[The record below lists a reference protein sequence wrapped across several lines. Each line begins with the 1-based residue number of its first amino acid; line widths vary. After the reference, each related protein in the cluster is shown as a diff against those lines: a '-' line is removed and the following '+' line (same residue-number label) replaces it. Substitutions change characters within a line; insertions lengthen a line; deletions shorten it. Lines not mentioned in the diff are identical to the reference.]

1 MIPSPNDEKNVA
13 ETPDK
18 KQGVLTG
25 IRIARVST
33 VPFFVVTQLRHQI
46 EMLGR
51 SGAKVTVIS
60 SNGPELAALNGLSGV
75 SCAVIDIP
83 RSISPWRDVV
93 ALGRLLLLFKRE
105 HIQIAHSTTPKAGL
119 LTALAA
125 FLAGVPIRLHTFT
138 GQPWVEMHGI
148 KRWLARSSD
157 WLIGKLNTR
166 CYADSASQRRFLI
179 DQGLVN
185 AGDLAVIGAGSLA
198 GVDMRRFDPARFTAN
213 DRASLRHSL
222 DIPADAPVLLF
233 VGRIT
238 VDKGVRELMQAF
250 RILRHA
256 EAGIH
261 LVFVGQFDVDSG
273 VTGGISRSEIELLP
287 DTHIVGYS
295 ECPEA
300 YMAIAD
306 ILCLPSYREGF
317 GTVVIEAAAMG
328 VPTVG
333 TNIYGLCDAVVH
345 GETGLLV
352 EPHNG
357 KALAGA
363 IGTLLADSSLRGRMS
378 EAAKQRVRTWFDA
391 EVINNL
397 VVKEYVGLL
406 QEKGMMKRGDD
417 AGRGQ

>member
-198 GVDMRRFDPARFTAN
+198 GVDMRRFDPARFAAN